1 MKLKQSM
8 NLLLIA
14 LFLWAFQGT
23 STHFTDHAIDKV
35 SECQV
40 CEHTKNLD
48 TQHHEAPISNF
59 YTSTRTFTIQLEKL
73 LVVNT
78 PVDLTQSVMS
88 KDVDFRGLKHLNVK
102 TLPLGFDTTAPPS
115 SFV

>member
-1 MKLKQSM
+1 MQLKQSM

-23 STHFTDHAIDKV
+23 STHFTDHTIDNV

-40 CEHTKNLD
+40 CEHTKYLD

-59 YTSTRTFTIQLEKL
+59 YTSTRTFTTQLEQHTIA
-73 LVVNT
+73 NA
-78 PVDLTQSVMS
+78 PVDLMQSITS
-88 KDVDFRGLKHLNVK
+88 KHVDFLGLKHLKVK

-115 SFV
+115 LFV